1 MVNVQWK
8 DNGKLRYEN
17 LLSVHS
23 VEGFVNDLKNRGCT
37 DIQVISDEEI
47 ANIIHKYNSPNIVY
61 KYKDDVMKAV
71 RQSLGLEENDTSRD
85 NDIMQMDKKSVFE
98 HYCLWNGLLGYY
110 YQDLLDAVEG
120 IFDVKLSD

>member
-37 DIQVISDEEI
+37 DIQVVTDEEI
-47 ANIIHKYNSPNIVY
+47 SDRICKYNDPNMTY
-61 KYKDDVMKAV
+61 KYNDDVMKTV
-71 RQSLGLEENDTSRD
+71 RQSLGLEEHDTSRD
-85 NDIMQMDKKSVFE
+85 NDIMQMDKKDVFE

-110 YQDLLDAVEG
+110 YQYLLEAVES
-120 IFDVKLSD
+120 IFNVKLAE